1 MVPPDATTEVLYAV
15 PAVAPGSEAVE
26 MLKGLVEAAE
36 TTRLMDFVAVF
47 AVGVVESFTV
57 METEAVP
64 LAVGVPEMAPVEV
77 FIESPPGKPETEYTY
92 GLVPPDAATVV
103 LYAVPAVAPGN
114 EAVEMDNELV
124 VVPERNRL
132 KVAFA
137 VCMVEEESVTVKPI
151 EYVPPVAGKPMIAS
165 HLLVML
171 RPLGRPVA
179 VRV

>member
-1 MVPPDATTEVLYAV
+1 MTGPGLLVTVTAVVCMQLFRSVTETVYI
-15 PAVAPGSEAVE
+15 PA
-26 MLKGLVEAAE
+26 
-36 TTRLMDFVAVF
+36 
-47 AVGVVESFTV
+47 
-57 METEAVP
+57 
-64 LAVGVPEMAPVEV
+64 
-77 FIESPPGKPETEYTY
+77 GKPETEYTY